1 MYLSLRLWSKN
12 FKSHCHPS
20 IKEAQQ
26 SLGHRVRLGL
36 TLALAGVG
44 GSGKEAPSRGAR
56 WGLGLRLRRA
66 RTPPNPRVQKQRF
79 SKPVAV
85 MRVRERTFVIDC
97 WESYPEIHGQG
108 HEHRAHFPTNKSPF
122 PRWKPGLQLEA
133 LWTCLSTTRAV
144 SHLWLRAIVMWLVP
158 KELCSKCKVH
168 SKFTRM

>member
-1 MYLSLRLWSKN
+1 MCIYGCAVSQCNMYLSLRLWSKK

-56 WGLGLRLRRA
+56 WRLGLRLRRA

-85 MRVRERTFVIDC
+85 RVRERTFVIVGNLTLKYTGKVM
-97 WESYPEIHGQG
+97 SIVLI
-108 HEHRAHFPTNKSPF
+108 FPP
-122 PRWKPGLQLEA
+122 
-133 LWTCLSTTRAV
+133 TRAP
-144 SHLWLRAIVMWLVP
+144 SPDENQAFSWRLYGHTCPVP
-158 KELCSKCKVH
+158 EP
-168 SKFTRM
+168 